1 MIKKTKSYLPITI
14 ISIIVVIIVAYCVF
28 WIGIIYNYF
37 LPNFINEINKT
48 DWYFVLILCSTLLL
62 WYLFFSILKSQ
73 VRFFTIVPE
82 GKEITNRYSLFGFLL
97 YVWLFCL
104 MSSGF
109 LYFLFRENEHGID
122 YSVVSFF
129 ISMPYLTFKFIK
141 YYVWEK
147 SKIDSKN

>member
-1 MIKKTKSYLPITI
+1 MTKKTKSYLYITI
-14 ISIIVVIIVAYCVF
+14 IAIIAIMVLGLCLF
-28 WIGIIYNYF
+28 WISLFYRYISPF
-37 LPNFINEINKT
+37 FINGFVKI
-48 DWYFVLILCSTLLL
+48 DWYFVLVLCSTLLL
-62 WYLFFSILKSQ
+62 WYLYFSILKSQ

-129 ISMPYLTFKFIK
+129 ISAPYLTFKFIK

-147 SKIDSKN
+147 NKIDSKN

>member
-1 MIKKTKSYLPITI
+1 MTKKTKSYLRITI
-14 ISIIVVIIVAYCVF
+14 ISIIAVIIGAYGVLE
-28 WIGIIYNYF
+28 IGIIYKY
-37 LPNFINEINKT
+37 LLLNFINEINKIN
-48 DWYFVLILCSTLLL
+48 WHFVLILSSTLLL
-62 WYLFFSILKSQ
+62 WYLFFSVLKYQ
-73 VRFFTIVPE
+73 VRFFTKDCA
-82 GKEITNRYSLFGFLL
+82 GTEITNRYSLFEFLL

-129 ISMPYLTFKFIK
+129 ISAPYLTLKFVK

-147 SKIDSKN
+147 KKIDSKN

>member
-1 MIKKTKSYLPITI
+1 MIEKTKSYLPITI

-28 WIGIIYNYF
+28 WIGIIYNYL

-48 DWYFVLILCSTLLL
+48 DWYFVLILSSTLLL
-62 WYLFFSILKSQ
+62 WYLFFSILKYQ
-73 VRFFTIVPE
+73 VRFFTKEPD

-109 LYFLFRENEHGID
+109 LYFLFLENEHGID

-129 ISMPYLTFKFIK
+129 ISAPYLTFKFIK

-147 SKIDSKN
+147 NKIDSKN